1 MMGWLSFLKALLA
14 AASAVANLIRDR
26 SLLQA
31 GENAAIA
38 RSLAEISDRLEIHR
52 ELADQIEAMTD
63 DEIDQA
69 LRGDR

>member
-38 RSLAEISDRLEIHR
+38 RSLAEISDRLKIHR
-52 ELADQIEAMTD
+52 ELVDQIEAMTD